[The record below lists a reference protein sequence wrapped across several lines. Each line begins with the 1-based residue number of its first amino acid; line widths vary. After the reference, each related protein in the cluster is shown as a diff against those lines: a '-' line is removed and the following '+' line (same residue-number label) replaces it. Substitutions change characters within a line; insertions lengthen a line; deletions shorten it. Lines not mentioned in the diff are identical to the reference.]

1 MHLTMDFVT
10 KLLLIAEKDMILVV
24 YDRLSKM
31 TYFVTIT
38 RNISK
43 RVSKVVQR

>member
-10 KLLLIAEKDMILVV
+10 KLLLIAEKDMILVI

-31 TYFVTIT
+31 TCFVIIT